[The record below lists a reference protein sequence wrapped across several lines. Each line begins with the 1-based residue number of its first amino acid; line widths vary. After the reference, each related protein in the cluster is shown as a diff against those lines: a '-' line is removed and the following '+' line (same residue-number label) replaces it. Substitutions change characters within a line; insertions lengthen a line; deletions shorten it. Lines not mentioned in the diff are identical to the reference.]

1 MMSKTD
7 TPRPISWLRKLVIP
21 GLAGAVAGFAAS
33 YVLFST
39 IDGPLVGGLGTSET
53 IAAVVGMLYGLIAL
67 AVLFGALNPQMGA
80 RFLNVEDADEL
91 REQRRAF
98 ILSGVAM
105 ALWGAALLALALAA
119 PDGPVPQQV
128 ALVIGIVGLAGGVV
142 VAIRLNP
149 LLDELM
155 RAVNLETGALTYHLV
170 LLLVGGWALLAHL
183 GYVAGPQP
191 IDLLSSFYV
200 LVLLASFVV
209 VGKRGMIRLR

>member
-7 TPRPISWLRKLVIP
+7 TPRSISWLRKLVIP

-39 IDGPLVGGLGTSET
+39 IDAPLVGGLGTSET

-91 REQRRAF
+91 REQRRAL

-105 ALWGAALLALALAA
+105 ALWGAALIALALAA

-155 RAVNLETGALTYHLV
+155 RAVNLETGALSYHLV

>member
-1 MMSKTD
+1 LKT
-7 TPRPISWLRKLVIP
+7 SNL
-21 GLAGAVAGFAAS
+21 
-33 YVLFST
+33 
-39 IDGPLVGGLGTSET
+39 
-53 IAAVVGMLYGLIAL
+53 
-67 AVLFGALNPQMGA
+67 A

-191 IDLLSSFYV
+191 IDLLSAFYV